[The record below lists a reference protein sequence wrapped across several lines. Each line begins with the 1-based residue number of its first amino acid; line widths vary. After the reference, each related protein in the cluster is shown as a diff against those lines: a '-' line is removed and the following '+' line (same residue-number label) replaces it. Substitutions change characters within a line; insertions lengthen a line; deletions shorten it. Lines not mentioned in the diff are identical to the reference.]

1 MIAERDNGD
10 SESRNS
16 PFSRNTTQMERN
28 ASKNNSC
35 NNSEIDKQVYKY
47 QTNKGPSTEATP
59 KIQQGHLRGT
69 ATSFNMSRPPPFTE
83 LRKAEAMN
91 QNMPLILKQT
101 KPIDQVVMLL
111 QMIKNVLKPNKIT
124 LFMLDDSLIQRIFS
138 YQKDRKH
145 NYKTIQMGQS
155 FIQAIF
161 VTAEDFQM
169 PCFKDL
175 DEVNQ
180 IFSGKILGIPLS
192 DTLSNAKCP

>member
-1 MIAERDNGD
+1 
-10 SESRNS
+10 
-16 PFSRNTTQMERN
+16 
-28 ASKNNSC
+28 
-35 NNSEIDKQVYKY
+35 
-47 QTNKGPSTEATP
+47 
-59 KIQQGHLRGT
+59 
-69 ATSFNMSRPPPFTE
+69 
-83 LRKAEAMN
+83 
-91 QNMPLILKQT
+91 MPLILKQT